1 LGIEAA
7 GAHECLGGFSVL
19 GARRRAEG
27 KKIMKEELRRQKSCG
42 MRIAERK
49 RAEDRGYLQARLM
62 RSETELKL
70 SQYKIQ

>member
-1 LGIEAA
+1 MKAKGRIKKEETLT
-7 GAHECLGGFSVL
+7 
-19 GARRRAEG
+19 RRGLRFDGEKTDEG
-27 KKIMKEELRRQKSCG
+27 KGGRQKNCG

-49 RAEDRGYLQARLM
+49 RPEARSYLQARLM

>member
-1 LGIEAA
+1 LPVDDWESKAA
-7 GAHECLGGFSVL
+7 GAECLGGFSVL
-19 GARRRAEG
+19 GGEEIR
-27 KKIMKEELRRQKSCG
+27 KEELRRQKNCG

-49 RAEDRGYLQARLM
+49 RPEARSYLQARLM